1 MMRRMLRTFTLVA
14 VAAAALGACSG
25 GGEPSRDASGA
36 VTGAGTVSV
45 FDLREGDCLDPPTD
59 LSGEIADI
67 KLVPCDDPHTQEVF
81 GKVEATDDAYP
92 GAEALATEASGA
104 CAGLMQQPPL
114 GLSPDDG
121 YFWSYLLPS
130 FNGWNKD
137 NDRTMVCVFVFPQ
150 QGSVTGSVVAQ
161 AKAGTVRPGSPP
173 PVSAVPPTLR
183 LSADSPTLRLSA
195 DSPTLRSGG

>member
-1 MMRRMLRTFTLVA
+1 MTRRWRRLLA
-14 VAAAALGACSG
+14 VAAVGAAVLGACSDD
-25 GGEPSRDASGA
+25 EAPSRDADGV
-36 VTGAGTVSV
+36 VTEAGTVSV
-45 FDLREGDCLDPPTD
+45 FDLAPGDCLDPPED
-59 LSGEIADI
+59 LSGEIAEI
-67 KLVPCDDPHTQEVF
+67 RVVPCDEPHTQEVF
-81 GKVEATDDAYP
+81 AKAEADDQAYP

-104 CAGLMQQPPL
+104 CAGKMQQPDL

-161 AKAGTVRPGSPP
+161 AIAGAIQPGSPP
-173 PVSAVPPTLR
+173 PVSAVPPTL
-183 LSADSPTLRLSA
+183 DQ
-195 DSPTLRSGG
+195 GG